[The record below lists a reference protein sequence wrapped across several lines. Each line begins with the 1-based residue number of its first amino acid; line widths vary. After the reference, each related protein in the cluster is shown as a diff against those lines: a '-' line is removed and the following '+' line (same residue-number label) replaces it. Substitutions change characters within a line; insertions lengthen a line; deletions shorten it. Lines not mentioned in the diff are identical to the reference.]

1 MRNYPKYNSEQE
13 KTMSESD
20 KPGTGSHI
28 TKVSPKK
35 RLKAEW
41 RKAET
46 RQSLKAWAR
55 SLNMDDNLEL
65 AEHADTWLAN
75 K

>member
-1 MRNYPKYNSEQE
+1 
-13 KTMSESD
+13 MSESD

-28 TKVSPKK
+28 TTVSSKK

-41 RKAET
+41 RKSGG
-46 RQSLKAWAR
+46 RKSLKAWAR
-55 SLNMDDNLEL
+55 SLTLDDGLEL
-65 AEHADTWLAN
+65 AEHAENWLAN